1 MGIRRIIR
9 RGGAMLAAMATVA
22 GVGFTAPPASA
33 LPPLPYSLSILGDA
47 SPLVQPRGVAV
58 DTSGNV
64 YIGDS
69 TGRRLYKVTPGGV
82 RTIIAGTGVA
92 GSLIAGTATSSPI
105 RNADGI
111 AVDSAGNVY
120 FADNGNSGVAKVT
133 PGGVLSI
140 VAGGGAIGS
149 PSDVAVDSTGNLYIA
164 DYENCVI
171 HKLPVAGALTVVAGT
186 GTCGVPTPGV
196 ATSSMLNYPSGVA
209 VDSAGNLYI
218 ADDYGHMVTKVT
230 SGGVLSIFAGTGVE
244 GFGTAGLATQ
254 SALSWPL
261 GVAVDSAGNVYITT
275 NGDGRVKKVDTAGYV
290 SIIAGNGSYTTPVA
304 GPALASPLN
313 SVWGVDVDANGVV
326 YVVDSFS
333 DVVVKLALP
342 SAPAAPTILSAT
354 AGIASASVAFTAGSD
369 GGSAITKYQ
378 YKVGNGSWTDA
389 AGTTSPIT
397 ISGLTNYTSPDIR
410 LRAVNAIG
418 DGAASAGVKVWSRIA
433 GPAITTATAR
443 SSSRI
448 SVAFAALTPGGGR
461 TARHYWVFAYTK
473 GTNSVVS
480 SCRSSYFA
488 RTCVLSG
495 LSAGMEYDVAVRGFF
510 TVTGSPTVLPTFD
523 GAKQTVRTR
532 N

>member
-47 SPLVQPRGVAV
+47 SPLVGPRGVAV

-82 RTIIAGTGVA
+82 RTTIAGTGVA
-92 GSLIAGTATSSPI
+92 GALIAGTATSSPI
-105 RNADGI
+105 RSADGI

-120 FADNGNSGVAKVT
+120 FADYGNKSVAKVT
-133 PGGVLSI
+133 SGGVLSI
-140 VAGGGAIGS
+140 VAGGGAVGAV
-149 PSDVAVDSTGNLYIA
+149 SDVAVDSSGNVYFS
-164 DYENCVI
+164 DYDNCVVY
-171 HKLPVAGALTVVAGT
+171 KLPVAGALTVVAGS
-186 GTCGVPTPGV
+186 GTCGEPTEGS
-196 ATSSMLNYPSGVA
+196 ATASELNYPIGIA

-218 ADDYGHMVTKVT
+218 ADDYGQMVTKVT
-230 SGGVLSIFAGTGVE
+230 AGGVLSIFAGNGTE
-244 GFGTAGLATQ
+244 GSGTAGLATQ
-254 SALSWPL
+254 SKLAWPT

-290 SIIAGNGSYTTPVA
+290 SIIAGNGTSATPVA
-304 GPALASPLN
+304 GPALSSPLN

-326 YVVDSFS
+326 YVVDSVS

-342 SAPAAPTILSAT
+342 SAPAAPTIVSAT
-354 AGIASASVAFTAGSD
+354 AGVTSASVAFTAGSD

-389 AGTTSPIT
+389 VGTTSPIT
-397 ISGLTNYTSPDIR
+397 ISGLTNYTSPDIK

-418 DGAASAGVKVWSRIA
+418 NGAASAGVKVWSRIA
-433 GPAITTATAR
+433 GPAITTATAQ

-473 GTNSVVS
+473 GTNSVIS

-488 RTCVLSG
+488 RACVLSG
-495 LSAGMEYDVAVRGFF
+495 LSAGTEYDVAVRGFY